1 MPPRD
6 DYHAHSRKLLM
17 PAPSAS
23 ATHRIVDAYYW
34 SLKLVMA
41 VLLAA
46 MVFLVF
52 GNVVLRYVFNSGIA
66 ISEELSRWLFVW
78 MVFLGAIVGLREH
91 AHLGVDSFVKMLSP
105 MGRKICYALSHAL
118 MLYASV
124 LLTEGS
130 WKQTVLNWD
139 TTAPASG
146 LSVGLFYAAGLVFGA
161 ASIPILLHDLYRL
174 LSGQLATSELIAI
187 SESEEQVPATSTA
200 ANGNDRQ

>member
-1 MPPRD
+1 M
-6 DYHAHSRKLLM
+6 
-17 PAPSAS
+17 SAS
-23 ATHRIVDAYYW
+23 STTAISRIVEAYYR
-34 SLKLVMA
+34 SIKIVMA

-46 MVFLVF
+46 MVVLVF

-78 MVFLGAIVGLREH
+78 MVFLGAIVGLHEH
-91 AHLGVDSFVKMLSP
+91 AHLGVDSFVKLLSP
-105 MGRKICYALSHAL
+105 TGRKICYALSHVL

-146 LSVGLFYAAGLVFGA
+146 LSVGLFYAAGLVFGV

-174 LSGQLATSELIAI
+174 LTGQLATSELIAI
-187 SESEEQVPATSTA
+187 SESEEHVPATPA
-200 ANGNDRQ
+200 PANGNDRR

>member
-1 MPPRD
+1 V
-6 DYHAHSRKLLM
+6 
-17 PAPSAS
+17 
-23 ATHRIVDAYYW
+23 THRVIDAYYW

-46 MVFLVF
+46 MVVLVF
-52 GNVVLRYVFNSGIA
+52 GNVVLRYIFNSGIA

-91 AHLGVDSFVKMLSP
+91 AHLGVDSFVKLLSP
-105 MGRKICYALSHAL
+105 TGRKICFALSHAL

-146 LSVGLFYAAGLVFGA
+146 LSVGLFYAAGLVFGV

-174 LSGQLATSELIAI
+174 FTGQIASDDLIAI
-187 SESEEQVPATSTA
+187 SESEEHVPAPPAA
-200 ANGNDRQ
+200 ANGNDRR

>member
-1 MPPRD
+1 M
-6 DYHAHSRKLLM
+6 
-17 PAPSAS
+17 SAS
-23 ATHRIVDAYYW
+23 STTAISRIVEVYYR
-34 SLKLVMA
+34 SIKIVMA

-46 MVFLVF
+46 MVVLVF

-91 AHLGVDSFVKMLSP
+91 AHLGVDSFVKLLSP

-146 LSVGLFYAAGLVFGA
+146 LSVGLFYAAGLVFGV

-174 LSGQLATSELIAI
+174 FSGQLATSELITI
-187 SESEEQVPATSTA
+187 SESEEHVPAA
-200 ANGNDRQ
+200 PAPANGNDRR

>member
-1 MPPRD
+1 
-6 DYHAHSRKLLM
+6 M
-17 PAPSAS
+17 PASS
-23 ATHRIVDAYYW
+23 TTATSRIVEAYYR
-34 SLKLVMA
+34 SIKIVMA

-46 MVFLVF
+46 MVVLVF

-91 AHLGVDSFVKMLSP
+91 AHLGVDSFVKLLSP

-146 LSVGLFYAAGLVFGA
+146 LSVGLFYAAGLVFGV

-174 LSGQLATSELIAI
+174 FSGQLATSELITI
-187 SESEEQVPATSTA
+187 SESEEHVPAA
-200 ANGNDRQ
+200 PAPANGNDRR

>member
-1 MPPRD
+1 MLPT
-6 DYHAHSRKLLM
+6 SF
-17 PAPSAS
+17 PA
-23 ATHRIVDAYYW
+23 TRRIVDAYFW
-34 SLKLVMA
+34 TIKLTMA
-41 VLLAA
+41 VLLAT
-46 MVFLVF
+46 MVVLVF

-66 ISEELSRWLFVW
+66 ISEEMSRWLFVW

-91 AHLGVDSFVKMLSP
+91 AHLGVDSFVKLLSP
-105 MGRKICYALSHAL
+105 MGRKICYALSHVL

-146 LSVGLFYAAGLVFGA
+146 LSVGLFYAAGLVFGV

-174 LSGQLATSELIAI
+174 FTGQIAADDLIAI
-187 SESEEQVPATSTA
+187 SESEEHGPQPAPVP
-200 ANGNDRQ
+200 ANGNDRR

>member
-1 MPPRD
+1 MP
-6 DYHAHSRKLLM
+6 AHS
-17 PAPSAS
+17 PAPLQ
-23 ATHRIVDAYYW
+23 RVVDACFW
-34 SLKLVMA
+34 SIKAATAL
-41 VLLAA
+41 LLAA
-46 MVFLVF
+46 MVVLVF

-66 ISEELSRWLFVW
+66 VSAELSRWLFVW

-91 AHLGVDSFVKMLSP
+91 AHLGVDSLVKMLSP
-105 MGRKICYALSHAL
+105 FGRKICFGLSHGL

-161 ASIPILLHDLYRL
+161 AAIPILLHDLYRL
-174 LSGQLATSELIAI
+174 LTGQIATDDLIAV
-187 SESEEQVPATSTA
+187 SESEDHIPAPSG
-200 ANGNDRQ
+200 ANPAKLR

>member
-1 MPPRD
+1 M
-6 DYHAHSRKLLM
+6 
-17 PAPSAS
+17 SAS
-23 ATHRIVDAYYW
+23 STTATGRIVEAYYW
-34 SLKLVMA
+34 SIKIIMA

-46 MVFLVF
+46 MVVLVF

-66 ISEELSRWLFVW
+66 VSEELSRWLFVW

-91 AHLGVDSFVKMLSP
+91 AHLGVDSFVKMLPP

-118 MLYASV
+118 MLYASI

-146 LSVGLFYAAGLVFGA
+146 LSVGLFYAAGLVFGV
-161 ASIPILLHDLYRL
+161 ASIPILLHDLFRL
-174 LSGQLATSELIAI
+174 LTGQLATSELIAV
-187 SESEEQVPATSTA
+187 SESEEHVPAAVTA
-200 ANGNDRQ
+200 ANGNDRR